1 MPEPGI
7 GGRHRSFV
15 GIADRVRHHAGR
27 TPDAPAAIFG
37 GRTLTYSELSWRME
51 AFARGLLARGVRRGD
66 RVAALSTPR
75 PEYLL
80 TFLGAARIGA
90 VWVGLNPVQT
100 VPEQLHILGDCR
112 PKLLFAFRHLRG
124 LDMQPLLRCVAASC
138 PFVES
143 IVRLEQDERHSSQGC
158 DAFLN
163 GGDALDGRAVSSL
176 PPIRGRDP
184 LLLVYT
190 SGSSGRP
197 KGVLL
202 GQGSIAHCA
211 AVQGEIFPLRGLRA
225 LCNFP
230 ISHIACNTDIV
241 AFVLWAGG
249 ALVFQERFDAE
260 DALRLIAA
268 ERINWVVQV
277 PTMFQM
283 MLSHPRR
290 RLYDTSSLE
299 VYFFGGAPMSAN
311 AIHELGALGGEIYTS
326 WGMTEAT
333 SSVTY
338 TSRGAT
344 VGELSRTV
352 GRAHASYEVAILD
365 EAGRG
370 IPPGEPGEIAVRG
383 PCLMLGYWND
393 PAATA
398 QAIDREGWLHSG
410 DLGVMSPEGV
420 LSLVG
425 RRKEM
430 FKSGGYSI
438 SPREIELAIEAHPEV
453 EAAAV
458 VPVPDEL
465 YQEVGH
471 AFVLPR
477 PGAELREEDLRQWCS
492 QRLANY
498 KRPKL
503 IHLCE
508 RLPMLSIGKVDK
520 AALRQRALAGTP
532 PRRSG
537 TL

>member
-176 PPIRGRDP
+176 PPIRGR
-184 LLLVYT
+184 
-190 SGSSGRP
+190 
-197 KGVLL
+197 
-202 GQGSIAHCA
+202 
-211 AVQGEIFPLRGLRA
+211 
-225 LCNFP
+225 
-230 ISHIACNTDIV
+230 
-241 AFVLWAGG
+241 
-249 ALVFQERFDAE
+249 
-260 DALRLIAA
+260 
-268 ERINWVVQV
+268 
-277 PTMFQM
+277 
-283 MLSHPRR
+283 
-290 RLYDTSSLE
+290 
-299 VYFFGGAPMSAN
+299 
-311 AIHELGALGGEIYTS
+311 
-326 WGMTEAT
+326 
-333 SSVTY
+333 
-338 TSRGAT
+338 
-344 VGELSRTV
+344 
-352 GRAHASYEVAILD
+352 VAILD

-370 IPPGEPGEIAVRG
+370 LPPGEPGEIAVRG